1 MTTNSISIQLL
12 SRICQKGLKEVIWK
26 NSVHT
31 QVNRAEADHAP
42 ELAPHLSALDL
53 LLKTLLPETIAKKEQ
68 FSGVFFKMYINNTTT
83 QHSRC

>member
-1 MTTNSISIQLL
+1 M
-12 SRICQKGLKEVIWK
+12 
-26 NSVHT
+26 
-31 QVNRAEADHAP
+31 NRAEADHAP